1 MENHISGS
9 WTLDKYEVKPFVSL
23 LKEFS
28 ILEVKGEDA
37 EVFLHGQF
45 TNHIKN
51 LGESFRLAA
60 YCQPQGRILAL
71 MRVVKYN
78 DTYLLIL
85 PTDLVAGFVKRLSMF
100 ILRSKVTIREAQE
113 LSVYG
118 LIDPDI
124 APPEID
130 HAVLTDGYLICRVS
144 DWNNKARVMVVGDAQ
159 TLSERFTGVTD
170 DAALWF
176 KSEIESG
183 TPWVFEKTKEAF
195 IPQWI
200 NLDKIGGLVFDKGCY
215 PGQEIISRV
224 QHIGSTPCRMIVL
237 KSNDSVTVLANTDIF
252 QANQAVGNIVM
263 SVNSSA
269 ETVVLAEVSLK
280 SMEGGTYQINGVSFS
295 MSTLPYSI

>member
-9 WTLDKYEVKPFVSL
+9 WILDKNEVKPFISL

-37 EVFLHGQF
+37 EAFLHGQF

-78 DTYLLIL
+78 DAYLLIL
-85 PTDLVAGFVKRLSMF
+85 PSDLVAGFVKRLSMF

-118 LIDPDI
+118 LIDPNM
-124 APPEID
+124 ALPEID
-130 HAVLTDGYLICRVS
+130 HAVLTDGYLIGRVR

-159 TLSERFTGVTD
+159 TLNDRFTGATD

-176 KSEIESG
+176 KSDIESG

-224 QHIGSTPCRMIVL
+224 QHIGSTPRRMIVL

-252 QANQAVGNIVM
+252 QANQAVGFRV
-263 SVNSSA
+263 
-269 ETVVLAEVSLK
+269 
-280 SMEGGTYQINGVSFS
+280 
-295 MSTLPYSI
+295 

>member
-9 WTLDKYEVKPFVSL
+9 WILDKNEVKPFISL

-37 EVFLHGQF
+37 EAFLHGQF

-60 YCQPQGRILAL
+60 YCQP
-71 MRVVKYN
+71 
-78 DTYLLIL
+78 
-85 PTDLVAGFVKRLSMF
+85 LVAGFVKRLSMF

-130 HAVLTDGYLICRVS
+130 HAVLTNGYLIGRVR

-159 TLSERFTGVTD
+159 TLNDRFTGATD

-224 QHIGSTPCRMIVL
+224 QHIGSTPRRMIVL

>member
-9 WTLDKYEVKPFVSL
+9 WTLDEMETKPFVSL

-28 ILEVKGEDA
+28 VLEVKGEDA
-37 EVFLHGQF
+37 EAFLHGQF
-45 TNHIKN
+45 TNHIRN

-78 DTYLLIL
+78 DAYLLIL
-85 PTDLVAGFVKRLSMF
+85 PSDLVAGFIKRLSMF
-100 ILRSKVTIREAQE
+100 ILRSKVTIRQAQE

-118 LIDPDI
+118 LIAPDL
-124 APPEID
+124 PLPEVD
-130 HAVLTDGYLICRVS
+130 HAVLSDGYLIARLR
-144 DWNNKARVMVVGDAQ
+144 DWNNKARVMAVGSTQ
-159 TLSERFTGVTD
+159 TLNDHFTVSTD
-170 DAALWF
+170 NAALWF
-176 KSEIESG
+176 KSEIETG

-224 QHIGSTPCRMIVL
+224 QHIGSTPRRMVVL
-237 KSNDSVTVLANTDIF
+237 KSAESVNVSANTDIF
-252 QANQAVGNIVM
+252 QLNEAVGNVVM
-263 SVNSSA
+263 SVSSSS
-269 ETVVLAEVSLK
+269 ETVVLAEVTLK
-280 SMEGGTYQINGVSFS
+280 SMAGGTYQINGVSFS
-295 MSTLPYSI
+295 MSVLPYSL